1 MLSGELVIMSLTFAR
16 MVVAVRFRNS
26 QLLSHFGKFLMK
38 GVIFVIRIT
47 KLEKDYLL
55 RHGATYG
62 KDLHTTYVGHTYVT
76 ESERNLRFLKQ
87 CNKAT
92 RK

>member
-1 MLSGELVIMSLTFAR
+1 
-16 MVVAVRFRNS
+16 
-26 QLLSHFGKFLMK
+26 MK

-55 RHGATYG
+55 QHGATYG

-76 ESERNLRFLKQ
+76 ESERNLRLLEQ
-87 CNKAT
+87 CNKTT